1 MFKKICFTSLIA
13 LSFLTFANAK
23 DLHEGHGIQELAQ
36 STPQTFKIKFWKVP
50 DVSNVDFLDN
60 TKDKKAFKYWS
71 YEEKSPFKFFSSV
84 KDTRAIDY
92 VTLSMQTECF
102 QDGING
108 THSCLTR
115 DLDGRDFIMREY
127 PVELGKPYRIEPK
140 LYAFDNKFG
149 IIVVDLSDKAFGNSP
164 DLELKNRI
172 DGIPN
177 LVRYLS
183 ESAKIPAS
191 DIVVLGNF
199 GVNAEYLKSAFKNM
213 FDIFISNPDMIV
225 KRDGRL
231 YLTNSQNILVLK
243 GSSFVKKGLVRNDI
257 LKFKNFKNMK
267 DEIVYLDN
275 NVSSFFPIEVEVEI
289 SLSHAI
295 R

>member
-1 MFKKICFTSLIA
+1 MLKKIYFTSLIA
-13 LSFLTFANAK
+13 LFFITSINAK
-23 DLHEGHGIQELAQ
+23 DLHEGHGVQELAQ
-36 STPQTFKIKFWKVP
+36 ATPQTFKIKFWKIP
-50 DVSNVDFLDN
+50 NLSNIDFIDN
-60 TKDKKAFKYWS
+60 TKDKKVFEYWS

-92 VTLSMQTECF
+92 ITLSMQTECF
-102 QDGING
+102 QDSTNN
-108 THSCLTR
+108 TYSCLTR

-127 PVELGKPYRIEPK
+127 PVELGKPYKIEPK

-149 IIVVDLSDKAFGNSP
+149 IVVVDLSDKSFGSSP
-164 DLELKNRI
+164 DLELRNRI

-183 ESAKIPAS
+183 ESAKIS
-191 DIVVLGNF
+191 LSNIVVIGNF
-199 GVNAEYLKSAFKNM
+199 GVNAEYLKSTFKDL
-213 FDIFISNPDMIV
+213 FDVLISNPDNVIEQKGKM
-225 KRDGRL
+225 

-243 GSSFVKKGLVRNDI
+243 GSPFVKKGIVKDDI
-257 LKFKNFKNMK
+257 LKIKNFKSMK
-267 DEIVYLDN
+267 DELQYLDN
-275 NVSSFFPIEVEVEI
+275 NVSPFFPIEAEVEI